1 MMTTG
6 LDYLIILLYFA
17 IVLGVGLFGSRLAKS
32 SEDYLVAGR
41 NLPIWIYVPGLASV
55 VLGGGATFGVSKLG
69 FEQGISAAWLT
80 GMYGFGI
87 MAMGFLL
94 SSKIS
99 NLRVF
104 SISEMLEVRYT
115 KHARYISASISAFY
129 TTMIAV
135 VNTIAIG
142 TIVHSLLG
150 WSFTTSILVGGG
162 IALIYTIAGGMCSIF
177 INDVIQFVLMTVG
190 IFFVL
195 VPLGVREIGG
205 FTTLT
210 QKLDPSFLNPVGV
223 GWETIFSWFL
233 LFFLGI
239 MIGQDIWQRVFTAK
253 NNKVAKRGSIIAG
266 VYIIFWAMAMALVGV
281 ISFVL
286 MPDLANGQESIPR
299 LAISIVPTG
308 LLGLVLAGL
317 LSALLSSVS
326 GTLLASSTL
335 IYNDLVLPFIKRKL
349 SSKQEMY
356 LTRLI
361 STAIGLCVLLLAITV
376 RDVLV
381 ALDIA
386 YAILSGSIFVPVLA
400 GFLWKRATWQGA
412 MSSMFISIIVITI
425 CIAVFGSTSTKP
437 IIYGML
443 TSAAVLFIVSLLTSP
458 HPKESLGKWEK
469 RISGGEIE
477 NF

>member
-190 IFFVL
+190 NILFVL

-210 QKLDPSFLNPVGV
+210 QKLDPSF
-223 GWETIFSWFL
+223 
-233 LFFLGI
+233 
-239 MIGQDIWQRVFTAK
+239 
-253 NNKVAKRGSIIAG
+253 
-266 VYIIFWAMAMALVGV
+266 
-281 ISFVL
+281 
-286 MPDLANGQESIPR
+286 
-299 LAISIVPTG
+299 
-308 LLGLVLAGL
+308 
-317 LSALLSSVS
+317 
-326 GTLLASSTL
+326 
-335 IYNDLVLPFIKRKL
+335 
-349 SSKQEMY
+349 
-356 LTRLI
+356 
-361 STAIGLCVLLLAITV
+361 
-376 RDVLV
+376 
-381 ALDIA
+381 
-386 YAILSGSIFVPVLA
+386 
-400 GFLWKRATWQGA
+400 
-412 MSSMFISIIVITI
+412 
-425 CIAVFGSTSTKP
+425 
-437 IIYGML
+437 
-443 TSAAVLFIVSLLTSP
+443 
-458 HPKESLGKWEK
+458 
-469 RISGGEIE
+469 
-477 NF
+477 